1 VKNILVIDNYDSF
14 VFNLVQLLGKL
25 GTLPTVARND
35 QMTIE
40 EIKSFEPDGIVI
52 SPGPGHP
59 ADKKSFGICT
69 RIIKE
74 LGVYIPILGVCLGHQ
89 GIAHAYGGKVINS
102 KKIKHGKTSLISYN
116 DEKLF
121 KYIHNPFSAT
131 RYHSLVA
138 DRHTFPSCLNIT
150 ATSIDDFE
158 IMGLEHKKYPIHGV
172 QFHPESILTKQGHL
186 IINNFI
192 SLLDK

>member
-1 VKNILVIDNYDSF
+1 MKNILVIDNYDSF

-59 ADKKSFGICT
+59 ADKKSFGVCT

-74 LGVYIPILGVCLGHQ
+74 ASV
-89 GIAHAYGGKVINS
+89 
-102 KKIKHGKTSLISYN
+102 
-116 DEKLF
+116 F
-121 KYIHNPFSAT
+121 
-131 RYHSLVA
+131 
-138 DRHTFPSCLNIT
+138 TFQ
-150 ATSIDDFE
+150 
-158 IMGLEHKKYPIHGV
+158 Y
-172 QFHPESILTKQGHL
+172 
-186 IINNFI
+186 
-192 SLLDK
+192 